1 MDTASG
7 GQLRPTILNEWGE
20 CTEKFKAVDLNNDFI
35 SKLQKNDPTVTAI
48 RATLANWG
56 RVKDW
61 GVAGRAV
68 GASVHLKHL
77 SLGFYSEPSDTADIL
92 QSFFTGLAFNR
103 SIESLELTLNH
114 GDGYAKSQRYDD
126 DAIKGIDDAYTK
138 LAPFFSENH
147 HLVCITFDMSTEGF
161 VSRTLAQLIQSSPFI
176 QSAMI
181 DCNHACKSSRGIER
195 ILEAVCRNQTLEHIS
210 AKSLPL
216 SEDICGEIQNMLSN
230 DNCALKSLA
239 FEDQAIGRNHA
250 CVASIARG
258 FNQNHSLERF
268 RLTAYESDF
277 GNDDDWTSFFRSMQ
291 SSSFRELELYGIIK
305 SDSVMKA
312 LSNCLM
318 SNREVRVLNL
328 GWYYSL
334 TSDGWNYFANM
345 LSSHTAIKDVDV
357 LAAGINALL
366 TLTDSLPRAIVLNP
380 RLRRVQLPVR
390 TLHELRIVASALES
404 PNSSLEELA
413 IDYQPG
419 FRQPASNTEVTAVLA
434 LSLQMNS
441 MLKRLHHKSCY
452 QSGLADLDWPI
463 LLTLL
468 CDTSSIEATMH
479 SNHTLELLSSN
490 KTAVPLEI
498 SSLMRMN
505 QNPNKRDVAI
515 SKIVQ
520 HHSFETMDFVPTS
533 LPTVLSLVG
542 KTNVNHTLSVLYEIL
557 RKVPHVMQK
566 ETRKRKAERQD

>member
-1 MDTASG
+1 MDTVSG

-20 CTEKFKAVDLNNDFI
+20 YTEKFEAVDLNNDVI

-48 RATLANWG
+48 RAYLASWE

-61 GVAGRAV
+61 GVAGRAI

-77 SLGFYSEPSDTADIL
+77 SLGFYSGAADIM

-103 SIESLELTLNH
+103 SIESLKLTLNC
-114 GDGYAKSQRYDD
+114 GDGYAEYDRYDD
-126 DAIKGIDDAYTK
+126 DTMKRIDDAYTK

-147 HLVCITFDMSTEGF
+147 HLVYITFYMSSEGF

-181 DCNHACKSSRGIER
+181 DCNRFCTASRGVER
-195 ILEAVCRNQTLEHIS
+195 ILQAVCRIQTLEHIS
-210 AKSLPL
+210 ANRLPL
-216 SEDICGEIQNMLSN
+216 SKDICGEIQKMLSN
-230 DNCALKSLA
+230 DNCALKSLT
-239 FEDQAIGRNHA
+239 FEYQTFADDA
-250 CVASIARG
+250 CFASIARG
-258 FNQNHSLERF
+258 FNLNHSVERF
-268 RLTAYESDF
+268 RLTSYEDDF
-277 GNDDDWTSFFRSMQ
+277 GNDYDWTSLFRFMQ
-291 SSSFRELELYGIIK
+291 SSSFRELDLNGIIK
-305 SDSVMKA
+305 SDSVMEA
-312 LSNCLM
+312 LSDCLM
-318 SNREVRVLNL
+318 SNREVRVLKL
-328 GWYYSL
+328 GLYYSL

-345 LSSHTAIKDVDV
+345 LSSHTTIEDVDV
-357 LAAGINALL
+357 SRAASDAME
-366 TLTDSLPRAIVLNP
+366 TLTDSLPRALVLNP

-419 FRQPASNTEVTAVLA
+419 FMQPAPNSEVTAVLA
-434 LSLQMNS
+434 LSLKMNS
-441 MLKRLHHKSCY
+441 MLKRLHHISLY
-452 QSGLADLDWPI
+452 NAGVDLDWPI
-463 LLTLL
+463 FLTLL
-468 CDTSSIEATMH
+468 CDTSSIEATIN
-479 SNHTLELLSSN
+479 SNHTLGFLYSN
-490 KTAVPLEI
+490 KTAAPLEI
-498 SSLMRMN
+498 SSLLRMN
-505 QNPNKRDVAI
+505 RNPNKRDVAI

-542 KTNVNHTLSVLYEIL
+542 KTNVDRTLSVLYEIL